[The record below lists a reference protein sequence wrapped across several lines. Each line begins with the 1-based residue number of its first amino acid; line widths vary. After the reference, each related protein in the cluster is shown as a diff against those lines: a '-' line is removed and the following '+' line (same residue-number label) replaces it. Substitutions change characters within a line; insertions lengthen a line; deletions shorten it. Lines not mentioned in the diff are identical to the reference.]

1 MLISL
6 LLDEIT
12 MYYQHSALC
21 IYGLIKN
28 VTNSDMKY
36 SNNTVRFMQYTK
48 KLEWPFLLSHRQNKT
63 AWKIRKKE
71 MAAINLMSCK

>member
-48 KLEWPFLLSHRQNKT
+48 KARVAIFTVTQTKQNCMENP
-63 AWKIRKKE
+63 KE
-71 MAAINLMSCK
+71 GNGCH